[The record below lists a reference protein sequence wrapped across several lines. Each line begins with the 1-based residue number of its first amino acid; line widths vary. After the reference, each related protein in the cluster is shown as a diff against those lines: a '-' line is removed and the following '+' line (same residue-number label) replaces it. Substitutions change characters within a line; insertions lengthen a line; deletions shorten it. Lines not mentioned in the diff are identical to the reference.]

1 MASVESFVCWE
12 TKKERQQHVATLH
25 SRGVSQTNCAHR
37 LKVSRQTILRDYK
50 ELGLT
55 TWSDVSDE
63 TLEKHVRT
71 IMAVEHDAVGLHKIE
86 SHLLQRFGL
95 RIQEKRIRGAMVSE
109 LQVLICQ
116 FSSQATLLSPLRRHW
131 DMREANRGR
140 RVSESATR
148 PKAQILRIASI
159 KTRSWGCTDSRSCHR
174 STFILDTLCATRYEG
189 RNILVTSHF
198 LRLPGSCE
206 QKSPL

>member
-116 FSSQATLLSPLRRHW
+116 FSSQATLLSPLMPQEALGYARGQPRKVRQRKCYATKGPDFTHSLDQNEKLGMYGFKILSSIDVYSRYPVRHK
-131 DMREANRGR
+131 
-140 RVSESATR
+140 V
-148 PKAQILRIASI
+148 
-159 KTRSWGCTDSRSCHR
+159 
-174 STFILDTLCATRYEG
+174 
-189 RNILVTSHF
+189 
-198 LRLPGSCE
+198 
-206 QKSPL
+206 